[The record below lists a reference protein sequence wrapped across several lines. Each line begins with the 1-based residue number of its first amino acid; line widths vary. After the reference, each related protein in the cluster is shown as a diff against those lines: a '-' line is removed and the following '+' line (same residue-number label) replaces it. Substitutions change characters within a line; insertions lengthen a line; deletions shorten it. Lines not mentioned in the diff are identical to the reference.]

1 MGENAESS
9 KNTAVEGD
17 FSKVKVQVAPGGTG
31 KPERPTRSTQLV
43 WGGSDPSSPWGHLLS
58 LLEAGGGAA
67 GYVYLHAAG
76 LVKKRL
82 PDHAPAAEGG
92 KKEEKKEE
100 EEPAERGTRAVV

>member
-1 MGENAESS
+1 MGENAETS

-17 FSKVKVQVAPGGTG
+17 CSKIKVQLAPGGTG

-58 LLEAGGGAA
+58 LLEAGGGSAS
-67 GYVYLHAAG
+67 YVYLHAAD

-82 PDHAPAAEGG
+82 ADHAPAAEGE
-92 KKEEKKEE
+92 KKDEKKEDE
-100 EEPAERGTRAVV
+100 K